1 VTDLEQLPNIGA
13 ILADCLRRAGID
25 SAEELQALG
34 AERAF
39 EQLRAVLPDDACLS
53 KLYALAGAIEGV
65 RWHDLPPARKTQLKT
80 FASRH
85 SAAPSA
91 RSGSY

>member
-1 VTDLEQLPNIGA
+1 MTELETLPNVGSV
-13 ILADCLRRAGID
+13 LAGCLRGAGIE
-25 SAEELQALG
+25 SPEELRALG

-39 EQLRAVLPDDACLS
+39 ERLRAVLPDDACLS

-80 FASRH
+80 FARQ
-85 SAAPSA
+85 
-91 RSGSY
+91 G